1 MKRRWNRRLRP
12 CTRAPPQ
19 PLLGIQA
26 ARALLLPGP
35 ESSPEHVG
43 GLLERRGAAAE
54 PGHSQRAAAPTPRTA
69 RAARGAPTRTAAACC
84 RIRRRRRPK
93 GRRRSRRGAAR
104 RAARVRS
111 RSSAAPPLPPC
122 LAPQSRRTARRGSC
136 RGWEGQPVDRAR
148 VRHRWGQGRLSR
160 SPEPAQSWCKG
171 LAQIVLRASAEPAQS
186 WLTCRAGRSLP
197 RHSCRPSRVARRHL
211 GTKRLQAGYIGCRL
225 GTEGCRLSPVAAA
238 RAATSGAKKSRSPH
252 SAAAAASAG
261 AKPQPRICSGCMVAR
276 SLSALCGAL
285 WG

>member
-1 MKRRWNRRLRP
+1 MHQSAAAAALRLPSGEGSPPPGARGQP
-12 CTRAPPQ
+12 RASGRASGAQ
-19 PLLGIQA
+19 RGCCR
-26 ARALLLPGP
+26 ARALSASCGAHSQNCTSSAWRTDAHGRRVLPHPSASTP
-35 ESSPEHVG
+35 EGETTIAA
-43 GLLERRGAAAE
+43 RRGAAGGTGPVTEQRGPTATSLPCTTEQTHRPSRQLQGVGGAASGPCSGAPQMGAGATLEE
-54 PGHSQRAAAPTPRTA
+54 PRAGTKLVQRA
-69 RAARGAPTRTAAACC
+69 
-84 RIRRRRRPK
+84 
-93 GRRRSRRGAAR
+93 
-104 RAARVRS
+104 
-111 RSSAAPPLPPC
+111 SAELV
-122 LAPQSRRTARRGSC
+122 Q
-136 RGWEGQPVDRAR
+136 
-148 VRHRWGQGRLSR
+148 
-160 SPEPAQSWCKG
+160 
-171 LAQIVLRASAEPAQS
+171 RASAEPAQR

>member
-1 MKRRWNRRLRP
+1 MAHRRARP
-12 CTRAPPQ
+12 P
-19 PLLGIQA
+19 
-26 ARALLLPGP
+26 
-35 ESSPEHVG
+35 
-43 GLLERRGAAAE
+43 
-54 PGHSQRAAAPTPRTA
+54 RAAASVGVDA
-69 RAARGAPTRTAAACC
+69 RRGDDD
-84 RIRRRRRPK
+84 
-93 GRRRSRRGAAR
+93 RGAAR
-104 RAARVRS
+104 RGGRHGSGHGAARPHRYLLALHH
-111 RSSAAPPLPPC
+111 RADAPPVEAAAGVGGAASGRC
-122 LAPQSRRTARRGSC
+122 SGAPQMGAGATLEGRRAGT
-136 RGWEGQPVDRAR
+136 ELVQRASAEL
-148 VRHRWGQGRLSR
+148 VQ
-160 SPEPAQSWCKG
+160 
-171 LAQIVLRASAEPAQS
+171 RASAEPAQS